1 MVIHRSF
8 RCIVSAV
15 EWLNYHHLMYFWT
28 VAREGSIAKAC
39 RQLHLSQPTISAQI
53 RRLEE
58 SLGEKLFVRSG
69 RSLILSEVGRVV
81 FRYADE
87 IFTLGREMTDTL
99 AGRSTG
105 RPVRLTVGITDAMP
119 KLIAH
124 RLLEPALRL
133 PESVLLVCREGRPQ
147 QLLVDLATHG
157 LDLVLSDT
165 PVGPEVKVRAFS
177 HLLGESDVTVFG
189 TAELAER
196 HRRGF
201 PDSLRGA
208 PFLLPTEGSALRR
221 TLEQWFHASRIRP
234 AVVGE
239 IQDSALMK
247 VFGSAG
253 LGLFAASSVIRR
265 EVQQQFDVRAV
276 GRLEQVRER
285 FYAITVERR
294 LRNAAVVAISDSA
307 REKLFQ

>member
-1 MVIHRSF
+1 MF
-8 RCIVSAV
+8 RCIVFVV

-58 SLGEKLFVRSG
+58 SLGEKLFLRSG
-69 RSLILSEVGRVV
+69 RNLVLSEVGRVV

-99 AGRSTG
+99 AGRNTG
-105 RPVRLTVGITDAMP
+105 RPVKLTVGITDAMP
-119 KLIAH
+119 KLIVH
-124 RLLEPALRL
+124 RLLEPALSL
-133 PESVLLVCREGRPQ
+133 PEKAFLVCREGRSQ

-157 LDLVLSDT
+157 LDLVLADT
-165 PVGPEVKVRAFS
+165 PVGPDVKVRAFN

-189 TAELAER
+189 SAALAER

-201 PDSLRGA
+201 PGSLDGA

-221 TLEQWFHASRIRP
+221 SLEQWFHSNGVRP

-247 VFGSAG
+247 VFGGAG

-265 EVQQQFDVRAV
+265 EVQHQFGVRAV

-294 LRNAAVVAISDSA
+294 LRNPAVVAISESA
-307 REKLFQ
+307 RAILFQ